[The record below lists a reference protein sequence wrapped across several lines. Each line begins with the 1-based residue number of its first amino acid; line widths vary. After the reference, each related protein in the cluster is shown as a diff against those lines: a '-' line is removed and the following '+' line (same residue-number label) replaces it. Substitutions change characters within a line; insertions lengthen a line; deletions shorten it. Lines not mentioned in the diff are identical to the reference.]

1 MYSILHLEKLGNKVS
16 CQNNTEGV
24 RDIWHILQPL
34 REVWIKVGLEKLE
47 NHKGVVVK
55 LLLDSGAIDLI
66 TNSHLLIWELI
77 I

>member
-55 LLLDSGAIDLI
+55 LLLDSGAIDL
-66 TNSHLLIWELI
+66 HK
-77 I
+77 

>member
-47 NHKGVVVK
+47 NNKGVVVK
-55 LLLDSGAIDLI
+55 LLLDSGAIDL
-66 TNSHLLIWELI
+66 HK
-77 I
+77 

>member
-1 MYSILHLEKLGNKVS
+1 
-16 CQNNTEGV
+16 
-24 RDIWHILQPL
+24 
-34 REVWIKVGLEKLE
+34 LEKLE